1 MFEVISDPTFVWG
14 LSGLILIFAEALVPG
29 FVIFFF
35 GSGALLTALAS
46 AVLPPVG
53 ASFGLQGLIWGVSS
67 VFSLI
72 FLRKRFSRVFRGTIL
87 NRERVEELGETA
99 LVKERITPDE
109 PGRVRYQGTT
119 WKAVSYTETFEPGE
133 KVSIVQEDGL
143 TLVVSAPI
151 VQDYGE

>member
-1 MFEVISDPTFVWG
+1 MIEVITDPTFVWG
-14 LSGLILIFAEALVPG
+14 LSGFILIFAEALVPG

-53 ASFGLQGLIWGVSS
+53 ASFGLQGLIWGASS

-72 FLRKRFSRVFRGTIL
+72 FLRKRFARVFRGTLL
-87 NRERVEELGETA
+87 NREHVEDLGETA
-99 LVKERITPDE
+99 LVKERITPDTR
-109 PGRVRYQGTT
+109 GRVRYQGTT
-119 WKAVSYTETFEPGE
+119 WKAVSYTETFEPGD